1 MAKRLKRLLITSGAH
16 CLHKDLWL
24 PILLI
29 CFYNMFFILNLGIPL
44 HTPSDGF
51 SPQEVRILI
60 FTDNQTIPQDV
71 SAFLHQ
77 GNTILPFFNPIFS
90 PGGAVTLLYL
100 PVACF

>member
-51 SPQEVRILI
+51 SPQEVRVLI
-60 FTDNQTIPQDV
+60 FIDRPRVCLLFYTRKTTNSTSSFMHLFHFMNRRAV
-71 SAFLHQ
+71 
-77 GNTILPFFNPIFS
+77 IL
-90 PGGAVTLLYL
+90 LD
-100 PVACF
+100 